1 MNRIEVFAGEQ
12 LGKYPINISRGH
24 FKCVL
29 QGISARGEQ
38 VYVPFDE
45 AMLSRH
51 VLLLGGIG
59 TGKTNALFQM
69 ICQIKANLKSDD
81 IVVIFDTKGDFY
93 KEFYT
98 NEDIV
103 ISNDNTA
110 TDYWNIFKEI
120 QDEEKQEEII
130 LEISRAFFEEKIKN
144 TNQPFFPNAAKDI
157 FGAVLLSFFR
167 SGEKEKWNNK
177 ALADFLHSATGK
189 DLRELL
195 DQYPDLKGM
204 KSYIFDDR
212 SPQTQGVL
220 AELQQFARE
229 LFIGNFRKEGNLGI
243 QELIEKKGGKIIYI
257 EYDLGIGSILTP
269 IYSLLFDL
277 AIKKALS
284 RNESEVRGN
293 VYFVADEFRLLP
305 NLKHIADA
313 VNFGRSLGVKFMIG
327 IQNVEQIYEV
337 YGEENARSIMS
348 GFLTNISFRVNDAK
362 SREYIQGLYGKNR
375 KKEIFVSAVQG
386 KGVTEQITDGNV
398 VEDWDISKLR
408 IGEAV
413 IGLPGMSPFTFQFQ
427 EY

>member
-12 LGKYPINISRGH
+12 LGKYPINISQGD

-29 QGISARGEQ
+29 QGISSRGEQ
-38 VYVPFDE
+38 IYVPFDE

-81 IVVIFDTKGDFY
+81 IVVSFDTKGDFY

-98 NEDIV
+98 DEDIV
-103 ISNDNTA
+103 ISNDITA

-195 DQYPDLKGM
+195 DQYTDLKGM

-220 AELQQFARE
+220 AEL
-229 LFIGNFRKEGNLGI
+229 
-243 QELIEKKGGKIIYI
+243 
-257 EYDLGIGSILTP
+257 
-269 IYSLLFDL
+269 
-277 AIKKALS
+277 
-284 RNESEVRGN
+284 
-293 VYFVADEFRLLP
+293 
-305 NLKHIADA
+305 
-313 VNFGRSLGVKFMIG
+313 
-327 IQNVEQIYEV
+327 
-337 YGEENARSIMS
+337 
-348 GFLTNISFRVNDAK
+348 
-362 SREYIQGLYGKNR
+362 
-375 KKEIFVSAVQG
+375 
-386 KGVTEQITDGNV
+386 
-398 VEDWDISKLR
+398 
-408 IGEAV
+408 
-413 IGLPGMSPFTFQFQ
+413 
-427 EY
+427 